1 MKLNYITVKNFRQYY
16 GEQTIRFATDAH
28 RHVTVIQGINGAG
41 KTSLLAALNW
51 CLYGGDFFKEDIGE
65 FVSKRAQADAEG
77 GKVLQSIIETASGS
91 TSQVNL
97 GRLDTS
103 VELGFAYQGTQY
115 CARRVHNWL
124 RDRQSTSFSLK
135 KFGDGHPYIDAA
147 ATELIQSIVPANVSV
162 HFFFDGEKV
171 ENFARPGH
179 EEDVRNAVRNILKI
193 DAVSQGIKHLDSL
206 VAIYRRELRQ
216 HATGETEQLHADMD
230 NKQAE
235 RDKLD
240 EESKRYQAEVS
251 HAENQKRQID
261 AQLKANAASRKLAD
275 ERKEIESNLK
285 QLRVKQKETQRKIR
299 ELANRGFISVGQP
312 VLNKALGIL
321 RENEVPIGI
330 PESILE
336 DLIHQMRCL
345 CGRDIHDGS
354 PEHQI
359 LGNLLKQAVSPELGY
374 AVRETE
380 RDVKR
385 LMNQAENIPHALKS
399 FLDEDQ
405 RLERLIESKEA
416 RVKEIANELEGFNDD
431 EVLSLIE
438 AREEYESEIQNLE
451 DKVHRIT
458 NILQK
463 TDADI
468 SELDKQLRAQKVIG
482 ERAKQIQ
489 SCQELAVEVLSAM
502 KGIYN
507 LYEADMRGAVETET
521 QAIFKQL
528 VWKGSQFRDVRLDKN
543 YVLRVIDRYGKEA
556 RPEMSAGERQ
566 VLSLS
571 FIAAMARVA
580 VSTLLPHTH
589 AEPFPIVM
597 DTPFGKLST
606 QHRENITATIP
617 NIATQLILFV
627 TDEELHGQA
636 RDNLE
641 SRIGAEYE
649 LQFDDG
655 TGITRIKMLQ

>member
-16 GEQTIRFATDAH
+16 GEQTIRFATDAR

-41 KTSLLAALNW
+41 KTSLLTALNW
-51 CLYGGDFFKEDIGE
+51 CLYGEGFFKEDIGE
-65 FVSKRAQADAEG
+65 FVSKRAQADAESG
-77 GKVLQSIIETASGS
+77 EVLQSIIETASES
-91 TSQVNL
+91 TSQVNS
-97 GRLDTS
+97 GSLDTS
-103 VELGFAYQGTQY
+103 VELGFTYQKTQY
-115 CARRVHNWL
+115 CAKRVHNWL

-135 KFGDGHPYIDAA
+135 KIGHGHPHLDAA

-179 EEDVRNAVRNILKI
+179 EEDVRSAVRNILKI
-193 DAVSQGIKHLDSL
+193 EPVSQGIRHLDSL
-206 VAIYRRELRQ
+206 LTDYRRELRQ
-216 HATGETEQLHADMD
+216 HATGATEQLHADRD

-261 AQLKANAASRKLAD
+261 AKLKANVASRKLAD
-275 ERKEIESNLK
+275 ERKEIESSLK
-285 QLRVKQKETQRKIR
+285 QLEGEETDIHRKIR
-299 ELANRGFISVGQP
+299 NLANRGSISVAQP
-312 VLNKALGIL
+312 VLGKALEIL
-321 RENEVPIGI
+321 SEHEVPIGI
-330 PESILE
+330 PESVLK

-380 RDVKR
+380 RDLKE
-385 LMNQAENIPHALKS
+385 LMSQAGSIPHELKS
-399 FLDEDQ
+399 FLDEGQ

-431 EVLSLIE
+431 EVQSLME
-438 AREEYESEIQNLE
+438 AREKYESEIRGLE
-451 DKVHRIT
+451 AEINRI
-458 NILQK
+458 NFRLQK
-463 TDADI
+463 IDEDI
-468 SELDKQLRAQKVIG
+468 VELDKQLRAQEVIG
-482 ERAKQIQ
+482 KHAKHIQ
-489 SCQELAVEVLSAM
+489 SCQELAEEVLSAM
-502 KGIYN
+502 EGIYN
-507 LYEADMRGAVETET
+507 LYEADMRGEVETET
-521 QAIFKQL
+521 QTIFKQL

-571 FIAAMARVA
+571 FIAAMAQVA
-580 VSTLLPHTH
+580 VSTLLPDTH

-617 NIATQLILFV
+617 DIATQLILFV

-636 RDNLE
+636 RANLE
-641 SRIGAEYE
+641 SRIGVEYE
-649 LQFDDG
+649 LLFDDDAG
-655 TGITRIKMLQ
+655 VTRIQKIL